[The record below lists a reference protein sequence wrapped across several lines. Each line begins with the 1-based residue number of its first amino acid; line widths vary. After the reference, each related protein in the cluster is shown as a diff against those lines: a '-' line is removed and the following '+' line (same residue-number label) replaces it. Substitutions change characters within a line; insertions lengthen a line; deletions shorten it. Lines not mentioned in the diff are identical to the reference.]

1 MASNSN
7 FNTIALKP
15 SACAVNGNRMVVPKN
30 SHSPVRNCPDEMVEK
45 GTKRKADMS
54 LAKQEIGAKR
64 FALGNLT
71 NAEATTGST
80 STIGSVLKSKMT
92 NFLSKPIL
100 SSKAA
105 ADVGTKPTWKPNDQH
120 FKKNKVPKIHGVPR
134 IMTRAAMRKQQAVDT
149 NQKTQQQDKP
159 IALIKGKENVPSSSS
174 SETFAVAALATA
186 QTTAITY
193 FTVRL
198 ALAHVQHRKAEGEL
212 QVTSK
217 PLAPVADSRT
227 SSWKNVLRTRST
239 AIVAEA
245 ESTTQEPAN
254 YVEPNKAQPTVGGN
268 ALSKRSELKPKRARA
283 SSEFEA
289 SDNSLYVTAVE
300 NFEDVASTSSGTKA
314 DCVEVGPIGEHAAQ
328 YKKPQPAAAN
338 VAKPK
343 RGGGGRGS
351 SEFEDSSL
359 YVTAVE
365 NLDAGGGTSLTST
378 KANVAAA
385 AAISETTAATLAIPG
400 KKAKVRPADD
410 ENGPWKMSIKENV
423 ALTRAATAEIGV
435 PRKQPPAGIEDYDLC
450 YWNDIYQVSEYA
462 QDIFE
467 YLQDR
472 EPAYNIPDYMG
483 RQKHLTKRMRALLVD
498 WMIEIQ
504 ETFELNHETL
514 YLAVKILD
522 TYLSRV
528 TIGHEVLQL
537 VGIAGMLIASKY
549 DERLPPTVDDFVYFC
564 DGAYDRTDLLKM
576 ERTVFRT
583 IEYDLGFPLSYRFL
597 RRYARV
603 NRIPMMTLTL
613 ARYILETGLMDYNTV
628 LVRDSKLAC
637 AALFIARRMLD
648 QPGWNET
655 LEHYSS
661 YKMEQFK
668 DAIMLLNN
676 GMCSRQYSFDTVHKK
691 YSHELFFE
699 VAKRPVITSTEKLF
713 ATPANV
719 VLDARPP
726 TAPTATT
733 AAQATTI
740 PISAAK
746 EKLAASTA
754 ATNTSSTSTVNK

>member
-7 FNTIALKP
+7 FNTIALKQT
-15 SACAVNGNRMVVPKN
+15 ACAVNGNRIGVPK
-30 SHSPVRNCPDEMVEK
+30 SAHSPHRNCPEEMVEK

-71 NAEATTGST
+71 NAETTTGT
-80 STIGSVLKSKMT
+80 TASTIGSVLKSKMT
-92 NFLSKPIL
+92 NFLSKPI

-105 ADVGTKPTWKPNDQH
+105 SEVGTKPTWKPNDQH

-134 IMTRAAMRKQQAVDT
+134 IMTRAAMRKQQAGGT
-149 NQKTQQQDKP
+149 SQKIPQQEKP
-159 IALIKGKENVPSSSS
+159 IALIKDKENVPSSSS
-174 SETFAVAALATA
+174 GNGAENAALAHG
-186 QTTAITY
+186 Q
-193 FTVRL
+193 L
-198 ALAHVQHRKAEGEL
+198 RKADVVEL
-212 QVTSK
+212 QGKSK
-217 PLAPVADSRT
+217 PLATTAVDNRV
-227 SSWKNVLRTRST
+227 SSWKNVLRTRSV

-245 ESTTQEPAN
+245 ESTTQEN
-254 YVEPNKAQPTVGGN
+254 TNCVEQKKSQSIVSNNN

-289 SDNSLYVTAVE
+289 SDSSLYVTAVE
-300 NFEDVASTSSGTKA
+300 NFEDAVSTFSGTKA
-314 DCVEVGPIGEHAAQ
+314 DGAGEGEAQ
-328 YKKPQPAAAN
+328 YKKPQPAVIVPAPTGRSHP
-338 VAKPK
+338 AKPK
-343 RGGGGRGS
+343 RAGGRGS
-351 SEFEDSSL
+351 NEFEDNAL

-365 NLDAGGGTSLTST
+365 HLDGGGGGTDGTSST

-385 AAISETTAATLAIPG
+385 ASQVAVPTISTATLD
-400 KKAKVRPADD
+400 KKAKTRPGEDAN
-410 ENGPWKMSIKENV
+410 EPWKMLIKENV
-423 ALTRAATAEIGV
+423 ALTRAATAEIGM

-467 YLQDR
+467 YLQVR
-472 EPAYNIPDYMG
+472 EPSYTIPDYMG

-564 DGAYDRTDLLKM
+564 DGAYDRMDLLKM

-613 ARYILETGLMDYNTV
+613 ARYILETGLMDYDTV

-648 QPGWNET
+648 QPGWNDT

-661 YKMEQFK
+661 YKMEQFR
-668 DAIMLLNN
+668 DAVVLLNN

-699 VAKRPVITSTEKLF
+699 VAKRPIITNMEKLF
-713 ATPANV
+713 ATVNV
-719 VLDARPP
+719 SSE
-726 TAPTATT
+726 APNTVVAV
-733 AAQATTI
+733 
-740 PISAAK
+740 PSNSISAAK
-746 EKLAASTA
+746 EPVAISTT
-754 ATNTSSTSTVNK
+754 TNTTSTVNK

>member
-15 SACAVNGNRMVVPKN
+15 SAVAVNGNRIVMPKS
-30 SHSPVRNCPDEMVEK
+30 SHSPLRNCPDEMVEK

-71 NAEATTGST
+71 NAEATTGTT
-80 STIGSVLKSKMT
+80 STIGAVLKSKMT

-134 IMTRAAMRKQQAVDT
+134 IMTRAAMRKQQAVET
-149 NQKTQQQDKP
+149 NQKLQQQEKP
-159 IALIKGKENVPSSSS
+159 VALIKDKENVPSSSS
-174 SETFAVAALATA
+174 SSSETFTVAALA
-186 QTTAITY
+186 Q
-193 FTVRL
+193 
-198 ALAHVQHRKAEGEL
+198 QRKAEIEL
-212 QVTSK
+212 QGKSK
-217 PLAPVADSRT
+217 PPLVPDNRA
-227 SSWKNVLRTRST
+227 SWKNVLRARTT
-239 AIVAEA
+239 AIVEEA
-245 ESTTQEPAN
+245 ESTKHEAAN
-254 YVEPNKAQPTVGGN
+254 YAEQKKAQPTVSSN

-300 NFEDVASTSSGTKA
+300 NFEDAATAPSGSKA
-314 DCVEVGPIGEHAAQ
+314 DGAPEAGPKGEVAVQ

-343 RGGGGRGS
+343 RAGGRGS

-365 NLDAGGGTSLTST
+365 HLDAAAGTSSTLT
-378 KANVAAA
+378 KANV
-385 AAISETTAATLAIPG
+385 IVPTVIEKTVDSLPILD
-400 KKAKVRPADD
+400 KKAKAPKPVDD
-410 ENGPWKMSIKENV
+410 DTGPWKMSIEENV

-435 PRKQPPAGIEDYDLC
+435 PRKPPPAGIEDYDLC

-467 YLQDR
+467 YLKAR
-472 EPAYNIPDYMG
+472 EPAYKIPDYMG

-613 ARYILETGLMDYNTV
+613 ARYILETSLMDYHTV
-628 LVRDSKLAC
+628 HVRDSKLAC

-661 YKMEQFK
+661 YKVEQFK
-668 DAIMLLNN
+668 ETIKLLNN

-699 VAKRPVITSTEKLF
+699 VAKRPVITSLEKLF
-713 ATPANV
+713 ATTNV
-719 VLDARPP
+719 SVVAKPP
-726 TAPTATT
+726 TVPTTVT
-733 AAQATTI
+733 VAQAATI
-740 PISAAK
+740 LPISAAK
-746 EKLAASTA
+746 ESVAI
-754 ATNTSSTSTVNK
+754 SSTSTTNSNHDDDDR